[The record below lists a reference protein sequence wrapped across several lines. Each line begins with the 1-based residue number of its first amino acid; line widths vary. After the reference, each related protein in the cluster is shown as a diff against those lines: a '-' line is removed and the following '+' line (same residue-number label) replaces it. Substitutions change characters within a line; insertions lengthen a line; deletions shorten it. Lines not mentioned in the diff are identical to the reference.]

1 MPGAAEPLTCR
12 GLYRE
17 LCRAFEAA
25 GFPGA
30 ALEARELLC
39 AGTCRTRE
47 ALLRDGPLT
56 REEAETVRAL
66 AERHLAGE
74 PVAYLI
80 GEWAFYGLPLT
91 VTPAVLIPRVDTE
104 VLAGEAIAFLEAQGP
119 CRALDLCAGSGCVGL
134 ALADQVPACRVV
146 LGELSPEAL
155 AVCGE
160 NVRRCGLEN
169 QAEVRR
175 LDALRPPPEDL
186 GRFSCIV
193 CNPPYIPD
201 GDIPDL
207 DGSVRDFEPHMALRG
222 GADGLDF
229 YRAIVRDWRR
239 VLLPGGRLYFEVGIG
254 QADPVLRLMRSQ
266 GFGDLQIIK
275 DHHKIPRVVLGALC
289 QEI

>member
-12 GLYRE
+12 GLYLE

-47 ALLRDGPLT
+47 ALLRDEPLT

-146 LGELSPEAL
+146 LGELSTEAL

-169 QAEVRR
+169 RAEVRR

-254 QADPVLRLMRSQ
+254 QAEAVRALLDAGGFTGTAVMPDGQ
-266 GFGDLQIIK
+266 GID
-275 DHHKIPRVVLGALC
+275 RVVSGAVPGT
-289 QEI
+289 

>member
-1 MPGAAEPLTCR
+1 M
-12 GLYRE
+12 
-17 LCRAFEAA
+17 
-25 GFPGA
+25 
-30 ALEARELLC
+30 
-39 AGTCRTRE
+39 
-47 ALLRDGPLT
+47 
-56 REEAETVRAL
+56 
-66 AERHLAGE
+66 
-74 PVAYLI
+74 
-80 GEWAFYGLPLT
+80 
-91 VTPAVLIPRVDTE
+91 
-104 VLAGEAIAFLEAQGP
+104 
-119 CRALDLCAGSGCVGL
+119 
-134 ALADQVPACRVV
+134 
-146 LGELSPEAL
+146 

-169 QAEVRR
+169 RAEVRR

-254 QADPVLRLMRSQ
+254 QAEAVRALLDAGGFTGTAVVPDGQ
-266 GFGDLQIIK
+266 GID
-275 DHHKIPRVVLGALC
+275 RVVSGAVPGT
-289 QEI
+289 

>member
-12 GLYRE
+12 GLYLE
-17 LCRAFEAA
+17 LRCAFEAA
-25 GFPGA
+25 GLPGA

-39 AGTCRTRE
+39 AGTGRTRE

-56 REEAETVRAL
+56 QGEEERVWDL
-66 AERHLAGE
+66 AARHLAGE

-146 LGELSPEAL
+146 LGELSTEAL

-169 QAEVRR
+169 RAEGAGRPAAGGPGALQLHRLQPALYPRR
-175 LDALRPPPEDL
+175 RHPGP
-186 GRFSCIV
+186 GRFGPGLRTPYG
-193 CNPPYIPD
+193 PP
-201 GDIPDL
+201 G
-207 DGSVRDFEPHMALRG
+207 RRG
-222 GADGLDF
+222 
-229 YRAIVRDWRR
+229 RPR
-239 VLLPGGRLYFEVGIG
+239 LLPGHRPGLEAGPSARR
-254 QADPVLRLMRSQ
+254 A
-266 GFGDLQIIK
+266 
-275 DHHKIPRVVLGALC
+275 ALF
-289 QEI
+289 

>member
-17 LCRAFEAA
+17 LCRTFEAA
-25 GFPGA
+25 GLPGA

-39 AGTCRTRE
+39 AGTGRSRE

-56 REEAETVRAL
+56 RGEVETVRTL

-80 GEWAFYGLPLT
+80 GEWEFYGLPLT

-104 VLAGEAIAFLEAQGP
+104 VLAGEAIAWLRGQERP
-119 CRALDLCAGSGCVGL
+119 RVLDLCAGSGCVGL
-134 ALADQVPACRVV
+134 ALADQVPRCRVV

-160 NVRRCGLEN
+160 NVCRCGLE
-169 QAEVRR
+169 ARVEVRR

-186 GRFSCIV
+186 GRFSCAV

-201 GDIPDL
+201 GDISGL
-207 DGSVRDFEPHMALRG
+207 DISVRDFEPHMALRG
-222 GADGLDF
+222 GVDGLDF

-239 VLLPGGRLYFEVGIG
+239 VLLPGGRLFFEVGIG
-254 QADPVLRLMRSQ
+254 QAEAVRGLLADAGFERVTVVPDGQ
-266 GFGDLQIIK
+266 GIS
-275 DHHKIPRVVLGALC
+275 RVVSGGTA
-289 QEI
+289 EK

>member
-39 AGTCRTRE
+39 AGTCR
-47 ALLRDGPLT
+47 T

-119 CRALDLCAGSGCVGL
+119 CRALDLCAG
-134 ALADQVPACRVV
+134 
-146 LGELSPEAL
+146 
-155 AVCGE
+155 
-160 NVRRCGLEN
+160 
-169 QAEVRR
+169 VRR

-254 QADPVLRLMRSQ
+254 QAEAVRALLDAGGFTGTAVVPDGQ
-266 GFGDLQIIK
+266 GID
-275 DHHKIPRVVLGALC
+275 RVVSGAVPGT
-289 QEI
+289 